1 MNIREIFHN
10 HLLLHKDDVL
20 TEVECRK
27 ENDKSIPL
35 RLVLEDSLVELRN
48 GFLFITKLE
57 TAEEYRIP
65 YSIIASLN
73 GMIIDDYILSQSNND
88 ISNYSRLLVILH
100 NIANKYNTRS
110 NEYWKTIGF
119 KLLELIRDNDIQ
131 SIELRNEIYS
141 QLGIII
147 EYISYSSPT
156 DYNFY

>member
-10 HLLLHKDDVL
+10 HLLLHKDDIL
-20 TEVECRK
+20 TEIECRK

-88 ISNYSRLLVILH
+88 ISN
-100 NIANKYNTRS
+100 
-110 NEYWKTIGF
+110 
-119 KLLELIRDNDIQ
+119 
-131 SIELRNEIYS
+131 
-141 QLGIII
+141 
-147 EYISYSSPT
+147 
-156 DYNFY
+156 

>member
-10 HLLLHKDDVL
+10 HLLLHRNDIL
-20 TEVECRK
+20 TEIECRK
-27 ENDKSIPL
+27 ENDRSMPFK
-35 RLVLEDSLVELRN
+35 LVLDYSLVEVRN
-48 GFLFITKLE
+48 ELLFITKLE

-65 YSIIASLN
+65 YSIVASLN
-73 GMIIDDYILSQSNND
+73 EMRIDDYTLSQYNDD
-88 ISNYSRLLVILH
+88 ISDYSRLLVILH

-110 NEYWKTIGF
+110 SEYWKTVGF
-119 KLLELIRDNDIQ
+119 RLLELIKDNDIQ

-141 QLGIII
+141 QLGIIT

>member
-10 HLLLHKDDVL
+10 HLLLHKDGIL
-20 TEVECRK
+20 TEIECRK
-27 ENDKSIPL
+27 ENDKSIPF

>member
-10 HLLLHKDDVL
+10 HLLLHKDDIL
-20 TEVECRK
+20 TEIKCRK
-27 ENDKSIPL
+27 ENDKSIPF
-35 RLVLEDSLVELRN
+35 RLVLEDSLIELRN

-131 SIELRNEIYS
+131 SIELRNEIYP
-141 QLGIII
+141 QLGIITG
-147 EYISYSSPT
+147 YISYSSPT